1 MAEDDS
7 ATATAAERVDDRGRR
22 PRTPSRAVPRVSAGV
37 VLLSVI
43 ALILVGAALRATQWI
58 TMPLAFAFFTALVFW
73 PVHEA
78 IKGVLPRWLDWLA
91 HLAVGLMIVV
101 VVGLFLGS
109 LWFAAE
115 RIGDRAPAIGED
127 IQSLWQS
134 RPVQQLMHMPGSLA
148 PDGGSASTGGNAAA
162 ATGGTRQEGA
172 EPAANGD
179 AEATGGGMLSR
190 ERVVGAVSSGA
201 LTVVNSL
208 THAIAVFTLVL
219 FFTILMLAE
228 VPVWARKAASATD
241 GEGHRTWYQATVVVS
256 QRVRWYLVTR
266 GVLGAVTGLLYV
278 GWLWLF
284 DVDLLIV
291 WFLLTLLLSFI
302 PTLGSLISGLLPI
315 VYALVTKDLAR
326 PCSSAWASWWSSRS
340 WATSST
346 RRCSAALS
354 LSPLVLLF
362 SLVFWVTS
370 GHRRRPARAP
380 MMVLLTVV
388 LAQCQATVPFAL
400 LLSDETDYEGL
411 SSRSSRTDAVPS
423 AAASDAA
430 TPLAR
435 RRTDTRRGGRERRT
449 RHARRMAAPLAV
461 FARHSGLLSV
471 GVGAGVEDCFRPV
484 GRPDDGRRNCGTAGY
499 DPGAALRRRRLVQPT
514 ATVGHPTINP
524 TKATLL
530 VILPAS
536 PLPEPKSCRPRV

>member
-315 VYALVTKDLAR
+315 VYALVTKDLATALLVGLGILVVEQVMGNFID
-326 PCSSAWASWWSSRS
+326 PKMLG
-340 WATSST
+340 
-346 RRCSAALS
+346 RRLS

-362 SLVFWVTS
+362 SLVFWGYIWGIV
-370 GHRRRPARAP
+370 GALLAAP

-411 SSRSSRTDAVPS
+411 VK
-423 AAASDAA
+423 
-430 TPLAR
+430 
-435 RRTDTRRGGRERRT
+435 
-449 RHARRMAAPLAV
+449 
-461 FARHSGLLSV
+461 SV
-471 GVGAGVEDCFRPV
+471 E
-484 GRPDDGRRNCGTAGY
+484 PD
-499 DPGAALRRRRLVQPT
+499 
-514 ATVGHPTINP
+514 
-524 TKATLL
+524 
-530 VILPAS
+530 
-536 PLPEPKSCRPRV
+536 